1 MYVAALNDQVLGER
15 LGHDVRDAQGRVLL
29 RAGTKLTEPYIE
41 LLRRRGFRSVPVG
54 DPLVPDAV
62 PEEVLRQTTRS
73 AAQAVVARCLT
84 LQDGG
89 DGSFAAAAAEVVEQ
103 ILSDVFARPSL
114 LHHVASLR
122 SVDEEILV
130 HSVNVCVYSVIL
142 APTLG
147 LARHDIRDVGVGA
160 LLHDIG
166 KIYHMDLVG
175 KPGRLTRE
183 EFERMQG
190 HAADG
195 FALLRQNQE
204 LNGLSAQIALQHHE
218 PLDGSGYPQG
228 LRADEIHPWAK
239 LVAVAD
245 VYDALT
251 GDRTYGSAHPPV
263 AALAEIR
270 HLAQEGKLDACIVA
284 NMALRLSVFPAGTI
298 VLLAN
303 CELAVVVGE
312 ATTESRRLRVRMVTD
327 ADWNLVPASE
337 RLVGGEMVRSVLRA
351 YPRQV
356 REELRR
362 VTGT

>member
-1 MYVAALNDQVLGER
+1 MYVAVLNDQVLGER

-29 RAGTKLTEPYIE
+29 RAGTKLTEPYID
-41 LLRRRGFRSVPVG
+41 LLRRRGFRSVPVD
-54 DPLVPDAV
+54 DPLLPDAV
-62 PEEVLRQTTRS
+62 PEEVLLQTTRS
-73 AAQAVVARCLT
+73 AAQAAVGKCLT
-84 LQDGG
+84 LQNAG
-89 DGSFAAAAAEVVEQ
+89 DGTFAAAAAEAVEQ
-103 ILSDVFARPSL
+103 ILSDVFARPRL
-114 LHHVASLR
+114 LYHVASLR
-122 SVDEEILV
+122 SVHEDILV

-147 LARHDIRDVGVGA
+147 LARHAIRDLGIGA

-166 KIYHMDLVG
+166 KVYHMDLVG

-195 FALLRQNQE
+195 FDLLREDPE
-204 LNGLSAQIALQHHE
+204 LNLLSAHVALQHHE
-218 PLDGSGYPQG
+218 RLDGSGYPRG
-228 LRADEIHPWAK
+228 LRANEIHPWAK
-239 LVAVAD
+239 IVAVAD

-251 GDRTYGSAHPPV
+251 GDRTYGSAQTPV

-270 HLAQEGKLDACIVA
+270 QMAQEGKLDACIVSH
-284 NMALRLSVFPAGTI
+284 MAFRLSVFPAGTI
-298 VLLAN
+298 LLLTN
-303 CELAVVVGE
+303 RELAVVVGE
-312 ATTESRRLRVRMVTD
+312 ATPESRRLRVRMVTD
-327 ADWNLVPASE
+327 ADWNLVSASE
-337 RLVGGEMVRSVLRA
+337 RMVGGDTVRAVLRA